1 MMNEIFFKV
10 LSHTNELV
18 KISLFR
24 FSVHLSFAQIINMD
38 VVYTMYSTGHME
50 IVILGWKLE
59 F

>member
-1 MMNEIFFKV
+1 MNEIFFTH
-10 LSHTNELV
+10 SNELV